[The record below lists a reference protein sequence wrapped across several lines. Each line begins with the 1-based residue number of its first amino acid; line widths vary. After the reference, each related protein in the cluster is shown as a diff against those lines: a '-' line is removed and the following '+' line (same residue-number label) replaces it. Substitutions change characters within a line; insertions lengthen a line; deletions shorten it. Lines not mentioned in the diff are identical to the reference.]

1 MKYCIKR
8 TKQGKTYVNI
18 CTHTRSEHQLIDENK
33 ISAED
38 LLKILIDSKAEP
50 AHLKCIYEDLTFEK

>member
-18 CTHTRSEHQLIDENK
+18 CTNTRSEHQLVDENK
-33 ISAED
+33 ISAAD
-38 LLKILIDSKAEP
+38 LLKILIENKAEP
-50 AHLKCIYEDLTFEK
+50 AHLKSIYEDLTFKK